1 MSGSSKGMWRRLLSG
16 RGLQAAVVAL
26 GVGTTGGGV
35 GGGPDSTRH
44 VGGYVGILS
53 VPNEVLQPANT
64 PVRNDL
70 TQRIPATLR
79 GPGRVLYAPGKA
91 PKPAA
96 PAAAPAT
103 DAKRTGRVKC
113 PRPITEVSRRDVTP
127 SSTGPTAS

>member
-1 MSGSSKGMWRRLLSG
+1 MSGSSKGMWQRLLSG

-26 GVGTTGGGV
+26 GVGAGTGN

-53 VPNEVLQPANT
+53 VPNEVLQPTNT

-91 PKPAA
+91 PKPAT
-96 PAAAPAT
+96 PAAVPAT
-103 DAKRTGRVKC
+103 EAKRTGRVKC
-113 PRPITEVSRRDVTP
+113 PRPITEVSRRDVAP
-127 SSTGPTAS
+127 SNTGPTAS